1 MLTLLPHWTMQLRT
15 HLPALCIP
23 TEYSRESVLIEW
35 ISNSITFKS
44 RKIRVFS
51 STNTFPL
58 RTLKYPT
65 VTLPIIVHF
74 SPVNWHLDQE
84 SDFLVI
90 SVWLI
95 LSQHQVHS
103 RLSKGS
109 FLMPDIWNPS
119 LNLFPWFPSRLSI
132 SIKCHY
138 ELTFF
143 AVSY

>member
-1 MLTLLPHWTMQLRT
+1 MLTLLPHWTMQLHT

-23 TEYSRESVLIEW
+23 TECSRESVLIEGR
-35 ISNSITFKS
+35 SNSIVFKF

-58 RTLKYPT
+58 KTLKHPT
-65 VTLPIIVHF
+65 ITLPIIVYF
-74 SPVNWHLDQE
+74 SPVNWHLDKE

-90 SVWLI
+90 SVWFI
-95 LSQHQVHS
+95 LSRPQVHY

-109 FLMPDIWNPS
+109 FLMPAIWNPS
-119 LNLFPWFPSRLSI
+119 LSLFPWFPSRLSI
-132 SIKCHY
+132 SVKCHY